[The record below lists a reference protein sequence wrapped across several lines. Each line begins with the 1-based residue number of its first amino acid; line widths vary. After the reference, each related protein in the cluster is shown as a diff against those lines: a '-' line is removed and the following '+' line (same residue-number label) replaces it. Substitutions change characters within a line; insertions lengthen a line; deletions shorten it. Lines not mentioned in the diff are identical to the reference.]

1 MITETLKSKIHLSGL
16 LYQQYDCLGWPK
28 ETATRTLDD
37 QLVRNDRGVD
47 HKVSRT
53 IDRNI
58 EGKTEVRKT
67 ATVDIV
73 GLIHNARSQF
83 KFLPSDSPANEIGD
97 QLFTPFRYS
106 SLDVFV
112 EGVSHHFNNLF
123 MSIQGYLSLL
133 LRDIDPNHAGSG
145 HLLRIEKLIHG
156 ESILTND
163 LLRFLIGRPCRIS
176 SQDQDR
182 LLQEIR
188 KVASFV
194 GSASGVRPMTTG
206 TLSISSSPEQIL
218 RNLSVSVACIL
229 GQLLTEIR
237 EQATRFYPHAE
248 VEKQTL
254 QRLQKILKLVQLGL
268 RPVCQLLGYAGHTAF
283 PNGHRV
289 SRSGLVEA
297 MQKTVA
303 HRDKNLHLFMDVSG
317 DLPQI
322 KLQQRQ
328 LSEILQAVVDNAA
341 EAMSPGGHLNFEA
354 VELRPEQIDEPGWHV
369 PAKHF
374 IRLTCSD
381 SGRGFDP
388 SFGRLIFDPF
398 FTNKGRIG
406 HCGLGLSNIYGMVN
420 TLGGYISVETV
431 PGHGTDMHIYLP
443 SETSGNPGRDHLAY
457 PQCMLP
463 TNSSPLGQSP
473 TR

>member
-1 MITETLKSKIHLSGL
+1 MITEPLKSKTHLSGL
-16 LYQQYDCLGWPK
+16 LYQQYECLGWPK
-28 ETATRTLDD
+28 ATAIRNLDD
-37 QLVRNDRGVD
+37 RLMRNDRGG
-47 HKVSRT
+47 HHNTSET
-53 IDRNI
+53 IDPNV
-58 EGKTEVRKT
+58 EEKTESRKM

-83 KFLPSDSPANEIGD
+83 KFLPSDTLANEVGD
-97 QLFTPFRYS
+97 QIFTPYRHS

-112 EGVSHHFNNLF
+112 EGVAHHFNNLF

-133 LRDIDPNHAGSG
+133 LADIVPNHPGLT
-145 HLLRIEKLIHG
+145 HLLRIEKLVHG

-182 LLQEIR
+182 LLQEIC
-188 KVASFV
+188 KLASFV

-237 EQATRFYPHAE
+237 EQATLFYPHAE

-254 QRLQKILKLVQLGL
+254 QWLQKILKLVQLGL
-268 RPVCQLLGYAGHTAF
+268 RPVCQLLGYAGHTAL

-289 SRSGLVEA
+289 SRKGLVDA
-297 MQKTVA
+297 MQRTVA
-303 HRDKNLHLFMDVSG
+303 YRDNNLHLFMDVSG
-317 DLPQI
+317 DLPKI

-328 LSEILQAVVDNAA
+328 LAEILQAVVDNAA
-341 EAMSPGGHLNFEA
+341 EAMSPGGCLNFEA

-374 IRLTCSD
+374 IRLTFSD

-443 SETSGNPGRDHLAY
+443 SEKSNQFNKVQPAN
-457 PQCMLP
+457 LP
-463 TNSSPLGQSP
+463 SARQASHCPAKEL
-473 TR
+473 